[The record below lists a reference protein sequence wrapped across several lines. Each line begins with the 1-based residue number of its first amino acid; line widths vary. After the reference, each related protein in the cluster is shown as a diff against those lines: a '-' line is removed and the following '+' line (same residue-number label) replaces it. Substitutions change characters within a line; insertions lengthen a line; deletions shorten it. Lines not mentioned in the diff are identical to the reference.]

1 MFLMENSWFDTVSL
15 DIEKAQ
21 AIMKVLDAGRVVG
34 GEALGGVSNGFIHLF
49 VGEYFAVNLRF
60 KQCQE
65 K

>member
-1 MFLMENSWFDTVSL
+1 
-15 DIEKAQ
+15 
-21 AIMKVLDAGRVVG
+21 MKVLDAGRVVG
-34 GEALGGVSNGFIHLF
+34 GEALGGVSNGFIHLS